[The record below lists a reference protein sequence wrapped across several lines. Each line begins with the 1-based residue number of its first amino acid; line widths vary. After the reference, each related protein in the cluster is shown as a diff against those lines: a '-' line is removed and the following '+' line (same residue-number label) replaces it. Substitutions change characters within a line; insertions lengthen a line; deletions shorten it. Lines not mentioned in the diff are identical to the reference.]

1 MVIHF
6 SLNDPDDFAADVLAA
21 QLGEIGYESFEKA
34 EPGLIA
40 YVQEKLYD
48 KGKLDELISEFP
60 FETPIGYKAE
70 IVDEKNWNE
79 EWEKHFFQPIVIGD
93 QCIIHSSFHQDVPR
107 LKYNIVIDPKM
118 SFGTGHHE
126 TTSLMIAEILEA
138 DLEGKNILDMGCGTS
153 VLAILASMRG
163 ANKLTAIDIDD
174 WCIENSLENARLN
187 GISNIDV
194 LLGDAT
200 SLPGSYFDMIFAN
213 INRNILLADMDKY
226 ADCLPAGGSL
236 YLSGFYT
243 EDIAIL
249 TQRASENNLTV
260 EYSKAKNNWAMLR
273 LKKA

>member
-48 KGKLDELISEFP
+48 KLKLDELISEFP
-60 FETPIGYKAE
+60 FEIPIDYKAE

-93 QCIIHSSFHQDVPR
+93 QCIIHSSFHQDVPQ

-138 DLEGKNILDMGCGTS
+138 ELEGKNALDMGCGTS

-187 GISNIDV
+187 GISNIEV
-194 LLGDAT
+194 FLGDAT
-200 SLPGSYFDMIFAN
+200 SLPGSYFDVIFAN
-213 INRNILLADMDKY
+213 INRNILLSDMDKY
-226 ADCLPAGGSL
+226 AACLPVGGSL

-249 TQRASENNLTV
+249 TQRASENKLKV
-260 EYSKAKNNWAMLR
+260 EYSKSKNNWAMLR